1 MLNPF
6 YKLKVYWHLFQK
18 VHYELLIIGCLED
31 DLKDKYLKKALY
43 HKKKHSSKKYGNLI
57 FK

>member
-1 MLNPF
+1 VLNPF

-43 HKKKHSSKKYGNLI
+43 HKEKA
-57 FK
+57 FQ